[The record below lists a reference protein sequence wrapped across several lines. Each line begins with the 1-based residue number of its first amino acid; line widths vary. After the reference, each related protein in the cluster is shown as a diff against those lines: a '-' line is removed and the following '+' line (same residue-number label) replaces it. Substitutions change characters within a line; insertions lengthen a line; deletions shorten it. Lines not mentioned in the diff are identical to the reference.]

1 MSKDNAVTELATRTA
16 ATIVEAVCAAI
27 PKGAK
32 PTPEQWRAMMR
43 AAAGAAFETGF
54 YAGKDVGS

>member
-1 MSKDNAVTELATRTA
+1 MSEDKALEALATRHA

-32 PTPEQWRAMMR
+32 PTPKQWRAMMC
-43 AAAGAAFETGF
+43 AAAGAAFEIGF
-54 YAGKDVGS
+54 NTGKDVGS